1 MNKQL
6 LPDEVALLAKPVMT
20 RREKLMRFAEVVRSH
35 RDRPFLLYHNLEGWH
50 PEQLGSI
57 GINGSAF
64 DAAAADPIL
73 RDAGADLHT
82 VADAKRFF
90 ELSQHELHEFSC
102 NCGGAIS
109 NDDMANRIER
119 IAGPAPSAG

>member
-6 LPDEVALLAKPVMT
+6 MPDEVALLAKPVMT

-35 RDRPFLLYHNLEGWH
+35 RDRPFGLYHNLEGYH
-50 PEQLGSI
+50 PEQLQSI

-64 DAAAADPIL
+64 EAAAADPIL
-73 RDAGADLHT
+73 RDAGLTGQT
-82 VADAKRFF
+82 VADAQRFF

-102 NCGGAIS
+102 NCGGEIT
-109 NDDMANRIER
+109 NEDMARRIEHV
-119 IAGPAPSAG
+119 AGSTPVVG

>member
-6 LPDEVALLAKPVMT
+6 LPDEVALLAKPVMS
-20 RREKLMRFAEVVRSH
+20 RRDKLLRFAAIVRSA
-35 RDRPFLLYHNLEGWH
+35 RKNFGLYHNLEGYN

-82 VADAKRFF
+82 VADAQRFF

-102 NCGGAIS
+102 DCGGAIT
-109 NDDMANRIER
+109 NDDMANRIES
-119 IAGPAPSAG
+119 IAGPAPIAG